1 MDASPDHQIDF
12 DARKRLLEQLG
23 APGGPLA
30 ADTSSSTVH
39 NAGWFRDGIRPSP
52 ERRAAHREIRTAF
65 RAQRPNVKRDRR
77 AIVLA
82 GPPGAGKSSAR
93 AKLIADLGSSEQD
106 WRNLNADDFKDHLLL
121 RAQRDGTLEH
131 ELAPPGTEVLSPRER
146 ASLVHEESS
155 LLMKQERDR
164 AVLRGENVILDGTL
178 ANERKA
184 FETLRMLQEN
194 GYAVDL
200 VVVDGPKAVT
210 QARAEYRW
218 RTEYLASLK
227 PDATDVERLGG
238 RAVPPG
244 FSDGLYE
251 QDDQSICAG
260 IAKRVA
266 DANAN
271 VVSFQRYTVQRPEA
285 APELVEKYAGKREDG
300 RWSRKWT
307 LRRPPAQ
314 AEAPT
319 PSPAAPV
326 GLSPSSGGEQA
337 GTAPGATGEV
347 WVAPHQRNGR
357 DIDGFYRRRPQLRS

>member
-1 MDASPDHQIDF
+1 MDASPDRQVDF
-12 DARKRLLEQLG
+12 DARKKLLDQLG

-39 NAGWFRDGIRPSP
+39 NSGWFRDGIRPSA
-52 ERRAAHREIRTAF
+52 ERRAAHREIRAAF

-93 AKLIADLGSSEQD
+93 AKLIADLDSSEQD
-106 WRNLNADDFKDHLLL
+106 WRDLNADDFKDHLLL

-131 ELAPPGTEVLSPRER
+131 ELSPPGTEVLSPRER

-184 FETLRMLQEN
+184 FDTLRMLQEN

-227 PDATDVERLGG
+227 PDATEVERLGG
-238 RAVPPG
+238 RAVPAG
-244 FSDGLYE
+244 FSDALYE

-266 DANAN
+266 DANVN

-285 APELVEKYAGKREDG
+285 APELVEKYAGKRDDG

-307 LRRPPAQ
+307 LRGAVTQ
-314 AEAPT
+314 AEASTQP
-319 PSPAAPV
+319 PAAPSRPASRSIDEV
-326 GLSPSSGGEQA
+326 SGSAQSA
-337 GTAPGATGEV
+337 SGEV

-357 DIDGFYRRRPQLRS
+357 DVDGFYRRRPQPRS